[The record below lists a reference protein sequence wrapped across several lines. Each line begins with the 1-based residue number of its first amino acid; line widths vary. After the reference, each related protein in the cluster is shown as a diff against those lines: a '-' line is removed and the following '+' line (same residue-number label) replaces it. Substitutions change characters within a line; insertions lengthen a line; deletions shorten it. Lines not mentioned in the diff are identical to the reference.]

1 MPAAISDIIVPLSPI
16 DHAICDAV
24 SKLDLAVDREATV
37 SRAEMNLVT
46 KGLWRAMELDRQ
58 RRAELL
64 LQAGPGRP
72 RDDFSAFRRR
82 LQIMSELGS
91 GLLVSAGVL
100 EPGDA
105 AGFEA
110 MTARPFAFLLELHP
124 SRFEALFF
132 LIQDRERT
140 GA

>member
-1 MPAAISDIIVPLSPI
+1 MADTDVAVPLSPL
-16 DHAICDAV
+16 DREICDFAARLSSAAERQIKV
-24 SKLDLAVDREATV
+24 EPDEMAEAST
-37 SRAEMNLVT
+37 R
-46 KGLWRAMELDRQ
+46 LWRAMELDRQ
-58 RRAELL
+58 RRAELML
-64 LQAGPGRP
+64 EAAPGRP
-72 RDDFSAFRRR
+72 RDDFTAFRRR

-100 EPGDA
+100 EPGDT